1 MFGDRVFRNVSDD
14 MKQLV
19 LERTEKKTRDLL
31 FKNGQ
36 WIADY
41 IRLRIVAYKE

>member
-1 MFGDRVFRNVSDD
+1 

-19 LERTEKKTRDLL
+19 LEHTEETTRDLL

-41 IRLRIVAYKE
+41 TRLRIVAYKE